1 MNKPRDKGKTRGFY
15 KPFMKARLSDEMQEW
30 LAYEKEKFKSWQK
43 FFEELKKTY
52 ARTRYFEVPEERREE
67 VGWE

>member
-15 KPFMKARLSDEMQEW
+15 RPFRKARLSEEMQEW
-30 LAYEKEKFKSWQK
+30 LAYENEKYKSWQK

-52 ARTRYFEVPEERREE
+52 GSTRHIEVHEERREE
-67 VGWE
+67 VGRE